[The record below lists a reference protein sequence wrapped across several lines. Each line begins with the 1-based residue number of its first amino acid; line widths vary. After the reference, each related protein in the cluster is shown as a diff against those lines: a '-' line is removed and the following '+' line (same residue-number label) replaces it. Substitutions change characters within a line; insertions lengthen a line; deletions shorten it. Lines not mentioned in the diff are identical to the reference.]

1 MNLQEPTFL
10 ILAALAAQPR
20 HGYGV
25 VQAVYDLS
33 GGEVKLR
40 PGALYGALDRLAE

>member
-1 MNLQEPTFL
+1 LIERLTIYNGGRSLNVHAGTYFL

-25 VQAVYDLS
+25 VQAVEDLS
-33 GGEVKLR
+33 GG
-40 PGALYGALDRLAE
+40 